1 MATKKATK
9 VAAEKM
15 YFSGYGGDPGVQ
27 TYSTIEDLVR
37 CCDEENEVDV
47 YEAVKVGTY
56 KLTTSVVKVK

>member
-15 YFSGYGGDPGVQ
+15 YFSGYGDEIGVP
-27 TYSTIEDLVR
+27 TYRTIEDLVR
-37 CCDEENEVDV
+37 CFEEEDEIDV

-56 KLTTSVVKVK
+56 KLTASVVKVK

>member
-15 YFSGYGGDPGVQ
+15 YFSGYGDDPGVQ
-27 TYSTIEDLVR
+27 TYSTIEDLVEGH
-37 CCDEENEVDV
+37 DEDVDV

-56 KLTTSVVKVK
+56 KLIASVVKVK